1 MTPAELDHYHEEK
14 CQYYIVMGHIAK
26 IYWWMQKKK
35 KPTQQDGMPQA
46 LVELTLDNTITET

>member
-1 MTPAELDHYHEEK
+1 
-14 CQYYIVMGHIAK
+14 
-26 IYWWMQKKK
+26 MQKKKK